1 MEIQNLIIRQMQP
14 EDVNAALVIERQSFT
29 TPWSATSFLSEV
41 RSPAST
47 ALIAELNS
55 TCVGYIIVKIVADEC
70 HLYDLAVDPKLRRRG
85 IAKALLQNVLEIIDR
100 TTVRFF
106 FLEVRASNDPAINLY
121 RAIGFSEYARRRS
134 YYEKPIE
141 DAILMHL
148 SLTGEKLSFE

>member
-1 MEIQNLIIRQMQP
+1 MAMQNLIIRQMQP
-14 EDVNAALVIERQSFT
+14 EDVDTALLIERQSFT

-47 ALIAELNS
+47 ALMAELNG

-85 IAKALLQNVLEIIDR
+85 IAKALLQNILKILDH

-121 RAIGFSEYARRRS
+121 RAMGFSEYALRRS
-134 YYEKPIE
+134 YYEKPTE
-141 DAILMHL
+141 DAILMRL
-148 SLTGEKLSFE
+148 SLTEKMPAFE